1 MSDWKVS
8 IEPDNGGC
16 GSVIAVI
23 VIIIIIAVISHSCG
37 S

>member
-1 MSDWKVS
+1 MSDWKIRV
-8 IEPDNGGC
+8 EPDNGGC

-23 VIIIIIAVISHSCG
+23 VIIIIIAVISQSCG